1 MKKSNFG
8 HLVIISFFAI
18 LLFSL
23 TICGNPQE
31 KPEQDISFYK
41 PVTDISS
48 YPLLKEKGVK
58 NIILLIGDGMG
69 FAQVDAARIRATG
82 AAGRLNMER
91 MPVTG
96 FVKTHSANR
105 LITDSAAA
113 GTALSTGCKTN
124 NGVIAMSPNGKNF
137 MTILEAAQKK
147 GMGTGLVVTSNI
159 TDATPSVFASH
170 IVSRRSQPEIALQL
184 VKSGVNVLLGG
195 GKEFFIPKSITES
208 KRGDEQSPLDEARAK
223 GYLIVDT
230 RQQLTDAKGD
240 HVLGLFQM
248 DSLKTTG
255 DEPSLAEMAQK
266 AIALLKPNKN
276 GFFMMV
282 EGSQI
287 DWGCH
292 ANNPDYVI
300 RQVLLFD
307 EAVKVA
313 LAFAAENTDTLV
325 VVTADHETGG
335 LAIIG
340 GNLDGTGLV
349 FAWAK
354 KDHTAVQVPVYA
366 FGPQAILFMGV
377 QDNTD
382 VARKLSIALG
392 IGNFPL
398 KQE

>member
-1 MKKSNFG
+1 MKKLNFG
-8 HLVIISFFAI
+8 YLIIISFLATLI
-18 LLFSL
+18 FSI
-23 TICGNPQE
+23 TIYGNPQE

-48 YPLLKEKGVK
+48 YPLLKKKRVR

-105 LITDSAAA
+105 LITDSAAG
-113 GTALSTGCKTN
+113 GTALSTGFKTN
-124 NGVIAMSPNGKNF
+124 NGVIAMSPGGKNF
-137 MTILEAAQKK
+137 MTILEAAQKR
-147 GMGTGLVVTSNI
+147 GMGTGLVVTSTI

-170 IVSRRSQPEIALQL
+170 IVSRKSQPEIALQL

-195 GKEFFIPKSITES
+195 GKEFFIPKSIKES
-208 KRGDEQSPLDEARAK
+208 KRGDEQSLLDEARAK
-223 GYLIVDT
+223 GYLIIDT

-240 HVLGLFQM
+240 HILGLFQM

-292 ANNPDYVI
+292 ANNPDYAI

-313 LAFAAENTDTLV
+313 LEFAAENKDTLV

-335 LAIIG
+335 LTIIG
-340 GNLDGTGLV
+340 GNLDGSGLG
-349 FAWAK
+349 FSWAK

>member
-1 MKKSNFG
+1 MKKLNFG
-8 HLVIISFFAI
+8 YLVTIS
-18 LLFSL
+18 LFVTLIFSI
-23 TICGNPQE
+23 TIYGYPQE

-48 YPLLKEKGVK
+48 YPLLKEKGVR

-82 AAGRLNMER
+82 ADGRLNMER

-105 LITDSAAA
+105 LITDSAAG
-113 GTALSTGCKTN
+113 GTALSTGFKTN
-124 NGVIAMSPNGKNF
+124 NGVIAMSPDGKNF
-137 MTILEAAQKK
+137 MTILEAAQKR

-159 TDATPSVFASH
+159 TDATPSIFASH
-170 IVSRRSQPEIALQL
+170 IVSRKSQPEIALQL

-195 GKEFFIPKSITES
+195 GKEFFIPKSIKES
-208 KRGDEQSPLDEARAK
+208 KRGDEQSALDEARAR
-223 GYLIVDT
+223 GYLIIDT

-240 HVLGLFQM
+240 HILGLFQM

-292 ANNPDYVI
+292 ANNPDYAI

-313 LAFAAENTDTLV
+313 LEFATENKDTLV

-335 LAIIG
+335 LTIIG
-340 GNLDGTGLV
+340 GNLDGSSLGFT
-349 FAWAK
+349 WAK